1 MVWEKRT
8 RTTKPKVR
16 ATNLK
21 CDFPLQS
28 KSEIR
33 EYLRVTMCFNR
44 AKELL
49 MCICLIFQKVLCET
63 IRQELSWNI
72 LLTAINLL
80 PDSLHHIT

>member
-21 CDFPLQS
+21 CDFTLQS

-33 EYLRVTMCFNR
+33 EYLLVTTRFNR

-49 MCICLIFQKVLCET
+49 ICIYLIFQKALCET
-63 IRQELSWNI
+63 IRQELS
-72 LLTAINLL
+72 
-80 PDSLHHIT
+80 